1 MKGGSSADFGR
12 HHDLKRMAIVLV
24 AAAIASERMI
34 TEGSILPR
42 LFEMNGRPLV
52 IENGV
57 SRDMLKAGMIAI
69 ETGATKPEREM
80 FRLTNAGCAAILRF
94 IGRGQLVDLG
104 VLEEV

>member
-1 MKGGSSADFGR
+1 
-12 HHDLKRMAIVLV
+12 
-24 AAAIASERMI
+24 MI

-42 LFEMNGRPLV
+42 FFEMNGRPLV

-80 FRLTNAGCAAILRF
+80 FRLTDAGCAAILHF
-94 IGRGQLVDLG
+94 IGQDQLVDLG
-104 VLEEV
+104 VLEEA